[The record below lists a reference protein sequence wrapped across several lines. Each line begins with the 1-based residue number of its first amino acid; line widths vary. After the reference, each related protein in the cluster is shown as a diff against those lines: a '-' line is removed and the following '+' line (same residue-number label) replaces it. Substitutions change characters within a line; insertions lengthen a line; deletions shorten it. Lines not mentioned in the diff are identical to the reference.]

1 MFQNVEHWSW
11 IFDIDSSWIP
21 PSDLVKT
28 NRRGK
33 SQKSSRTSGKGWKR
47 PLILEGHQRPCWALQ
62 PCKTRMR
69 LGCPRWLCLQ
79 FYPGK
84 SKCLLK
90 TCVSTYL
97 LHAILLLF
105 SSVWMRDLTRS
116 LAAPRGLTFM
126 PGMLTPYLSQHAK
139 CGFTNAI
146 WFIHTKGFLLRLA
159 YVHT

>member
-1 MFQNVEHWSW
+1 MCTIRIIESW
-11 IFDIDSSWIP
+11 RFRLASWADSLIEDICPANLWP
-21 PSDLVKT
+21 
-28 NRRGK
+28 RGYP
-33 SQKSSRTSGKGWKR
+33 QKLSCVYSKHQ
-47 PLILEGHQRPCWALQ
+47 GHQRPCWALQ